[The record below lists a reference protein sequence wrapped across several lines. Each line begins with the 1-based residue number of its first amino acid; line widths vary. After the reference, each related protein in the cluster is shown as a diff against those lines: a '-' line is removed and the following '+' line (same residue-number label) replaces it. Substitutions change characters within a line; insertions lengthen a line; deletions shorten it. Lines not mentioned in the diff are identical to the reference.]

1 MNEHT
6 IRAALADGRIR
17 GLLFDFDY
25 TLGESERGILAC
37 TRYALESLGL
47 PPAPEPLMK
56 RTIGLTLDRAF
67 TLLTGRTDPE
77 GTAAFARLFHE
88 KSAEVM
94 VASARLY
101 PAALPLLTL
110 CRERGLAAGVVTN
123 KSRPRIAGI
132 LEKEGALTLV
142 GTVVSADD
150 APPKP
155 APDGLW
161 LAAEQLGLPVE
172 SCLFLGDSPTD
183 EAAAHAAAMPF
194 LAVLTGVS
202 AREDFSPETAA
213 VPSLAVLL
221 DWLKG
226 GGGR

>member
-1 MNEHT
+1 
-6 IRAALADGRIR
+6 
-17 GLLFDFDY
+17 
-25 TLGESERGILAC
+25 
-37 TRYALESLGL
+37 
-47 PPAPEPLMK
+47 
-56 RTIGLTLDRAF
+56 
-67 TLLTGRTDPE
+67 
-77 GTAAFARLFHE
+77 
-88 KSAEVM
+88 M

-110 CRERGLAAGVVTN
+110 CRERGLAAAVVTN

-132 LEKEGALTLV
+132 LEKEGALALV